1 MEWGEVT
8 GKSVS
13 CLDTVPY
20 ALSYQRPGPG
30 PGCTRTVRKLYVA
43 KAPRY
48 STSTVHPTPLRVTFH
63 HEPAGVATLQSK
75 LLGFSVLLWSVG
87 PS

>member
-1 MEWGEVT
+1 
-8 GKSVS
+8 
-13 CLDTVPY
+13 
-20 ALSYQRPGPG
+20 
-30 PGCTRTVRKLYVA
+30 
-43 KAPRY
+43 
-48 STSTVHPTPLRVTFH
+48 VHPTPLRVTFH